1 MAVSLR
7 QLFVFSTLLSTSML
21 YAGMDRF
28 WIFSKNDDAQLSE
41 CKNLDQSQQQQL
53 IQAYQEIKDEDKKRD
68 LKKRME
74 WFCDLSEDEQLKM
87 RQAWQSLSTKER
99 NQLKQ
104 QFDQTSDPVRREQLR
119 QELITKYGSTE

>member
-1 MAVSLR
+1 MAVNLR
-7 QLFVFSTLLSTSML
+7 QIFVFSTLLSTSML

-28 WIFSKNDDAQLSE
+28 WLFAKQDDEQLAE

-53 IQAYQEIKDEDKKRD
+53 IQAYQSINDEAQKLD
-68 LKKRME
+68 LKKRMQ

-87 RQAWQSLSTKER
+87 RQAWQSLSSKER

-104 QFDQTSDPVRREQLR
+104 QFNATTDPVRREQLR
-119 QELITKYGSTE
+119 QELIHKYGSTE